1 MLISDAIGLVNSYRP
16 NLYTDAD
23 KVKWL
28 SMLDGMVFRE
38 IIENHVNMNPK
49 LITYN
54 AAVDY
59 VGTDVPVRQPV
70 FDHTL
75 DGAWFNIGGVA
86 YCVDENEGGVLK
98 FTESVSV
105 TAWEPIVPIAKSGYN
120 ILPSEAYEQVELLIP
135 EPYAEDVYINYL
147 ESRID
152 KENAEMAKY
161 NADIS
166 LYNQAYQTYSDFF
179 NRNNMPKRRVTHIK
193 L

>member
-1 MLISDAIGLVNSYRP
+1 MLISEAIGLVNSYRP

-49 LITYN
+49 LITYT

-59 VGTDVPVRQPV
+59 VGPEVPVRQPV
-70 FDHTL
+70 FDHAL
-75 DGAWFNIGGVA
+75 DGAWFDIGGVA
-86 YCVDENEGGVLK
+86 YCVEENEGGVLK
-98 FTESVSV
+98 FGESVPV
-105 TAWEPIVPIAKSGYN
+105 TAWEPIVPISKSGYN